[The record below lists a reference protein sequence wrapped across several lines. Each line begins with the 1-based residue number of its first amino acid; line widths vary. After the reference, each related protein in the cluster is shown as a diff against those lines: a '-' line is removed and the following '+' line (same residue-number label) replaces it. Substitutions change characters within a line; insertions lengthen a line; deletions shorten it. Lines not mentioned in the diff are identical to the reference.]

1 MFREMINT
9 KIRPE
14 ELFTINRSSDIKK
27 LLRIFR

>member
-1 MFREMINT
+1 MFREMIKP
-9 KIRPE
+9 KICSE